1 VYCRDSVRVMLWQRV
16 FRGLHLVGSAGVL
29 GAFAAV
35 LVAVLFAPDPQVSL
49 NGYAATRMTAA
60 MISKWILVPSLLL
73 VICSG
78 LLSMAVN
85 PVYQNAGWAW
95 FKALLGLAMFEGT
108 LVIVD
113 ASARK
118 TAEFAAAA
126 AAAGEFEPAALAALV
141 AREEN
146 GLWTLLA
153 LSLANVVI
161 GVWRPRFSRRL
172 DD

>member
-1 VYCRDSVRVMLWQRV
+1 MLWQRI
-16 FRGLHLVGSAGVL
+16 FRGLHLLGSAGVL
-29 GAFAAV
+29 GAFAAI
-35 LVAVLFAPDPQVSL
+35 LVVVLFAPDPQASL
-49 NGYAATRMTAA
+49 PAYASVRFAAA
-60 MISKWILVPSLLL
+60 MISKWILVPSLLI

-126 AAAGEFEPAALAALV
+126 AASGQFEPAALAALIE
-141 AREEN
+141 REQN
-146 GLWTLLA
+146 SLWALLVLA
-153 LSLANVVI
+153 VANVVL
-161 GVWRPRFSRRL
+161 GVWRPRFSRQL
-172 DD
+172 ND